1 MAMPLNEGD
10 SATMPVDEE
19 PAPAAGP
26 CAPRPHKRKFRFES
40 I

>member
-19 PAPAAGP
+19 PAPAPAD
-26 CAPRPHKRKFRFES
+26 KRIVFRFES

>member
-19 PAPAAGP
+19 PAPAPAH
-26 CAPRPHKRKFRFES
+26 AS
-40 I
+40 AYTLQI